1 MWRQLRQH
9 TRTSNTPREPH
20 ARGSSHE
27 FSPVAIVS
35 NDNFGNFCCIRRLLT
50 PSPLSLI
57 LQYMEQTSH
66 TQRGYRGG
74 KAGAGVPQKL
84 INQMPPHTVYI
95 EAFLGHGAI
104 LLHKRPA
111 QLNIGL
117 DLDPRAVQVV
127 RTRVQHRQSEDTC
140 SAYGCDDDA
149 AATIEVGTAR
159 YQLLVAD
166 ALAFLRAYPFR
177 GDELVYCDP
186 PYVRSTRRTRA
197 RAYRY
202 EMDDHQHAALLAL
215 LMRLRCAVMVS
226 GYRSALYDQM
236 LGDWRTIEF
245 QAMTRRGPATEVVWM
260 NYPPPTDLHEYT
272 HLGQTFRERERQK
285 RQQARWVQKV
295 AAKPLLEQ
303 KALLAGLLEGVGPL
317 VSTEVV
323 RSALAQFGDET
334 LIASNGTSGSPHL
347 PSDDAAA
354 STAPAMPRASR
365 CTICRHPER
374 QRIDQALASGV
385 SLRTLAQQEGVSKSV
400 LGRHRDHRGD
410 RAVSH
415 LRTATSGTADKGHR
429 QESTPR
435 SVQLELLALE
445 AEG

>member
-9 TRTSNTPREPH
+9 TRTSNTLREPH
-20 ARGSSHE
+20 ARGSTHE

-35 NDNFGNFCCIRRLLT
+35 NDNFGNSCCIRRLLT

-57 LQYMEQTSH
+57 LQYMEQPSH

-117 DLDPRAVQVV
+117 DLDPRAVQEV
-127 RTRVQHRQSEDTC
+127 RTRLQYRQREDTC
-140 SAYGCDDDA
+140 RTPVPDDDAGRNDACDDGTAATLLTHRQNATHCSSDVSDDDA
-149 AATIEVGTAR
+149 AADIEVGPAR
-159 YQLLVAD
+159 YRLLVAD
-166 ALAFLRAYPFR
+166 ALAFLRSYAFR

-202 EMDDHQHAALLAL
+202 EMDDSQHAELLVL
-215 LMRLRCAVMVS
+215 LKGLPCAVMVS

-323 RSALAQFGDET
+323 RSALAQFGDEA

-354 STAPAMPRASR
+354 STAPAMPRAS
-365 CTICRHPER
+365 TVHHMPP
-374 QRIDQALASGV
+374 S
-385 SLRTLAQQEGVSKSV
+385 
-400 LGRHRDHRGD
+400 
-410 RAVSH
+410 
-415 LRTATSGTADKGHR
+415 
-429 QESTPR
+429 
-435 SVQLELLALE
+435 
-445 AEG
+445 